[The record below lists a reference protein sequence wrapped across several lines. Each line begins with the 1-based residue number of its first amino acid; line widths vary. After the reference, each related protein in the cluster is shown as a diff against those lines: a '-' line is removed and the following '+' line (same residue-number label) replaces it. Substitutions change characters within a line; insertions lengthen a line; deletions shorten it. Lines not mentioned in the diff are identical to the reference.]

1 MNSSAEAKTPDRM
14 EQLEREVARLSAALE
29 ASKKSFRSRWWASF
43 IAAVFVIAGAVV
55 AHETGS
61 ITISGLAPSVA
72 KRLEAKEFGLYNR
85 KDLRVLLGTLDKW
98 GLPNLI
104 FMDLEKQYRMGLKV
118 WPEGGGTP
126 GMVFYDKSGIRGNFR
141 IEEDGST
148 VLNLLS
154 QGKPGGQG
162 GKGGIRMAVNADGDP
177 SLEITDRD
185 GKVVTRLPARSGA
198 GSE

>member
-1 MNSSAEAKTPDRM
+1 MTVV
-14 EQLEREVARLSAALE
+14 L
-29 ASKKSFRSRWWASF
+29 
-43 IAAVFVIAGAVV
+43 VIAGVV
-55 AHETGS
+55 TARELGYV
-61 ITISGLAPSVA
+61 TIAGLGPSVSP
-72 KRLEAKEFGLYNR
+72 RIEAKEYGLYNR

-154 QGKPGGQG
+154 QGKPGGNG
-162 GKGGIRMAVNADGDP
+162 GKGAIRLSVSADGDP
-177 SLEITDRD
+177 AIEMTDRE
-185 GKVVTRLPARSGA
+185 GTVVGRLPAEPKGKA
-198 GSE
+198 D